1 MSLMFLTGRS
11 SGLLRSLLVL
21 PAALLAAGVV
31 IQAQKPTTPTAAK
44 AAETSAAALSFDRY
58 HTPQEANAALV
69 ALNKANPA
77 RTALHRLATSRGGID
92 VTVLEIGPDA
102 GKKARQFPAVLVVA
116 NMEGVLPLT
125 TEAALSLAERLL
137 ADAGGAKALT
147 WYILPNGNP
156 DAATR
161 FARKPL
167 LADERNAGAWN
178 DDLDDATDEDGPD
191 DLDAN
196 GIITEMRV
204 KDPAGEWIPVDGE
217 PRLMRKADASKGEK
231 GIYKIYTEGLD
242 NDGDGEYNEDPAGG
256 TNIAV
261 TFPHLFRPWT
271 STGGR
276 WPGSE
281 PETFGMMKFAIE
293 HPEIAMAFAFG
304 STNMCVQPP
313 AGGRQ
318 GSFDA
323 NAIKVP
329 ERIAGQFGAD
339 PNRTYSMKEI
349 IEMVRPL
356 APPGFEITEG
366 IIASFLGLGAVV
378 NPQEEDLKFYK
389 ELSEKYKEFLKASKL
404 DAKRLDPPQPKDG
417 SFELWSYYHL
427 GVPVF
432 TMDLWTLPEVK
443 TEEKEK
449 TGITPESLEAMT
461 PDAFV
466 ALGEAKVAAF
476 LKEVGAPDNIKPAM
490 LLDGVKS
497 GKMTP
502 KQMAGMLKQM
512 PKPKDATGADPKQKA
527 QLAFSDKELQGKGF
541 VAWTPFKHPTL
552 GDIEVGGLAP
562 FGDSTPPA
570 AMVKGLLDGQVPW
583 VLRLAEKLPR
593 LKILK
598 SEARPRGAGVYAVT
612 VWVENTGYLPFPTAM
627 GRKNRH
633 VQPAI
638 LYVGGKDGAKGV
650 TFLSGRART
659 PVNDVDGG
667 RSVKLEWVVQVPPTV
682 TTLDVTLESATAWGD
697 SGRVAFASAQG
708 GVK

>member
-1 MSLMFLTGRS
+1 MRFKSLAMA
-11 SGLLRSLLVL
+11 
-21 PAALLAAGVV
+21 AALLTAGAA
-31 IQAQKPTTPTAAK
+31 IEAQKPAAPAAAK
-44 AAETSAAALSFDRY
+44 PAEAPATALAFDRY
-58 HTPQEANAALV
+58 HTPQEANAALA
-69 ALNKANPA
+69 ALNKANPG
-77 RTALHRLATSRGGID
+77 RTALHRIATSRGGID
-92 VTVLEIGPDA
+92 LTVLEIGPDA
-102 GKKARQFPAVLVVA
+102 GKKARQAPAVLVVA

-125 TEAALSLAERLL
+125 TEAALSLADRIL
-137 ADAGGAKALT
+137 ADANAAKSLT
-147 WYILPNGNP
+147 WFILPNGNP

-161 FARKPL
+161 YFRKPL
-167 LADERNAGAWN
+167 VADERNAGAWN
-178 DDLDDATDEDGPD
+178 DDMDDQSDEDGPD
-191 DLDAN
+191 DLDGN
-196 GIITEMRV
+196 GVITELRV

-231 GIYKIYTEGLD
+231 GIYKIYTEGID
-242 NDGDGEYNEDPAGG
+242 NDGDGEYNEDPPGG

-261 TFPHLFRPWT
+261 TFPHLFHPWT
-271 STGGR
+271 ATGGR

-281 PETFGMMKFAIE
+281 PETFGLMKFAIE
-293 HPEIAMAFAFG
+293 HAEIGMTFAFG
-304 STNMCVQPP
+304 ATNMCLQPP
-313 AGGRQ
+313 AGGRT

-323 NAIKVP
+323 NAIKIP
-329 ERIAGQFGAD
+329 ERLAGQLGAD
-339 PNRTYSMKEI
+339 ANRTYSMKEI
-349 IEMVRPL
+349 IELVTPL

-366 IIASFLGLGAVV
+366 MIASFLGLGAVV

-389 ELSEKYKEFLKASKL
+389 ELSDKYKEFLKTNKL

-449 TGITPESLEAMT
+449 SGITPESLEAMT

-490 LLDGVKS
+490 LLEGVKS

-512 PKPKDATGADPKQKA
+512 PKPKDSTGADPKQKA

-541 VAWTPFKHPTL
+541 VPWTPYRHPTL
-552 GDIEVGGLAP
+552 GDVEIGGFAA
-562 FGDSTPPA
+562 FGDTTPPA
-570 AMVKGLLDGQVPW
+570 AMIKTLLDGQVPW
-583 VLRLAEKLPR
+583 VLKLAEKLPR

-598 SEARPRGAGVYAVT
+598 SEATSRGAGVWAVT
-612 VWVENTGYLPFPTAM
+612 VWVENAGYLPFPTAM

-633 VQPAI
+633 VGPAV
-638 LYVGGKDGAKGV
+638 LLFGGKDGAKGV

-659 PVNDVDGG
+659 PINEIDGG

-682 TTLDVTLESATAWGD
+682 TSVDLALESPTAWGD
-697 SGRVAFASAQG
+697 SGRIAFGPAQG
-708 GVK
+708 GAK